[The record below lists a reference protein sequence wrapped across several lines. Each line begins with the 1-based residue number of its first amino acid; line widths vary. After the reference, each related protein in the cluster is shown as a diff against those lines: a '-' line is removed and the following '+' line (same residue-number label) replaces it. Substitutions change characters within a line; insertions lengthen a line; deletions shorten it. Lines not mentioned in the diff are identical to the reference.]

1 MTSLRIFILK
11 YFSVCFRVALNNQLL
26 YAQRF
31 CEKMRK
37 KMRKVKEE
45 KENSFGEGRKQKER
59 RK

>member
-1 MTSLRIFILK
+1 
-11 YFSVCFRVALNNQLL
+11 
-26 YAQRF
+26 
-31 CEKMRK
+31 MRK